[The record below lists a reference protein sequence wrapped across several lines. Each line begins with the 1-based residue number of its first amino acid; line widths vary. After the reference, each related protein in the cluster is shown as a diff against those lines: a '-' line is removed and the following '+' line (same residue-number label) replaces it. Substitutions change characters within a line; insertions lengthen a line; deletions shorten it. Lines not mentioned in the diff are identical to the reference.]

1 MVGLGK
7 GKRDDPRNNTN
18 LVSSS
23 WLLRVSSWIVFRQPA
38 RQRTTSNDSLGNN
51 AVPLKRAD
59 GE

>member
-23 WLLRVSSWIVFRQPA
+23 WLASCQFVDRFSAACQA
-38 RQRTTSNDSLGNN
+38 KNN
-51 AVPLKRAD
+51 K
-59 GE
+59 